1 MPYAD
6 YLELQE
12 FYAVEPW
19 GVAVQDAMQ
28 ANLASIMANVNR
40 DSKKR
45 PTPYALSDFLIFGD
59 PQQERHAAPEDPVRV
74 NGLTAE
80 QHKLLMGFEA
90 LQRKFEA
97 EKAQDTL

>member
-12 FYAVEPW
+12 FYAIEPW
-19 GVAVQDAMQ
+19 GIAVQDAMQ
-28 ANLASIMANVNR
+28 ANLASIVANVNR

-45 PTPYALSDFLIFGD
+45 PTPYTLSDFLIFGA
-59 PQQERHAAPEDPVRV
+59 PRQEQRAVSEEPVRV

-80 QHKLLMGFEA
+80 QHKLLLGFEA
-90 LQRKFEA
+90 LKRQLDA
-97 EKAQDTL
+97 EKT